1 MPRVLCLLLLCAVA
15 PAVRAADPPPAAGA
29 ASPVD
34 FGRDVLPVLSDYC
47 FQCHGPDAKTRKAK
61 LRFDDK
67 DSPFDRG
74 VIVPGKPKES
84 AIVERITSTDPDVV
98 MPPPSLKRKLSAQ
111 QIDALTRWV
120 EQGAKWTTHWAFEP
134 MAKPLVPPP
143 DPKSA
148 EWVKSPIDAF
158 VLARLSRER
167 LTPAPPA

>member
-1 MPRVLCLLLLCAVA
+1 MLRVACLVLLCAVA
-15 PAVRAADPPPAAGA
+15 PVTRAAEPPPAPA
-29 ASPVD
+29 APAVD

-74 VIVPGKPKES
+74 VISPGKPKES
-84 AIVERITSTDPDVV
+84 ALIERITSTDPDVV

-120 EQGAKWTTHWAFEP
+120 EQG
-134 MAKPLVPPP
+134 
-143 DPKSA
+143 
-148 EWVKSPIDAF
+148 
-158 VLARLSRER
+158 
-167 LTPAPPA
+167 